1 MSSQNTNKDKLAK
14 VFDQQKD
21 KIKDDLTQNVITE
34 DDVIVEFVPEVLNE
48 EEEAELDELEA
59 VGEKTSRTML
69 ESAREFGRILTVIK
83 DKDYFRKKR
92 QNKDFPVFEE
102 FGDYVRW
109 RFNRGRT
116 MGYNYIAIYNVMT
129 SLEDGGM
136 DPQLLSTTTNTIVV
150 ADEVKKLMKF
160 EKIDKE
166 LIENITNQIILKS
179 CQLIVNTAPTDEQ
192 GNPKID
198 QEHLYEVFDVMKDVV
213 RDKVVEVDGA
223 QIPVSLAA
231 LAVEDQITQ
240 GLEEQIQRRRQ
251 ANYDQ
256 YQEILVKREEPKEP
270 VKQPDKEPVEINE
283 DNFVKVTCPKHGETT
298 PFSLVQ
304 AGFWSHCG
312 CLMLM
317 EEIEA
322 GHSEFIWIRERTE
335 DERV

>member
-1 MSSQNTNKDKLAK
+1 MSLQNTNKDKLTK
-14 VFDQQKD
+14 VFDNQKE
-21 KIKDDLTQNVITE
+21 KIKSNALAQNVVTE
-34 DDVIVEFVPEVLNE
+34 DDVVVELVPELLNE
-48 EEEAELDELEA
+48 EEEAELNELEA
-59 VGEKTSRTML
+59 IGEKTSRTML

-83 DKDYFRKKR
+83 DKGYFRKKR
-92 QNKDFPVFEE
+92 KNQDFPVFQE

-129 SLEDGGM
+129 TLEGNGM
-136 DPQLLSTTTNTIVV
+136 DPQLLNTTTNTIVV

-166 LIENITNQIILKS
+166 QAENITNQIILKS

-213 RDKVVEVDGA
+213 RDKVVEIDGN

-231 LAVEDQITQ
+231 LAVEDQITM
-240 GLEEQIQRRRQ
+240 GLEEQIQRRRA

-256 YQEILVKREEPKEP
+256 YQEVLVRREEPKEP
-270 VKQPDKEPVEINE
+270 IKQPQEPVEIDEN
-283 DNFVKVTCPKHGETT
+283 NYVKVTCPKHGETT

-304 AGFWSHCG
+304 AGFWTHCG
-312 CLMLM
+312 CLVLM
-317 EEIEA
+317 EEVEA
-322 GHSEFIWIRERTE
+322 GHSEFIWVRERTE
-335 DERV
+335 DERI